1 MKDKNHMTISIDA
14 KNTFNKIQHICMIK
28 TLSEVGIAGTYL
40 NIIRPD
46 MKNSLPA
53 SYSTGKNYKH
63 SP

>member
-1 MKDKNHMTISIDA
+1 
-14 KNTFNKIQHICMIK
+14 MIK